1 MNKELLS
8 QLEKEGTP
16 AYVFDLDVFRNRF
29 AYLHNGIG
37 LDTGMTFSM
46 KANPFLTSTAAKIA
60 EHIEVCSFGEFC
72 LCRHL
77 GIRPEKLLISGVL
90 KKEEDAREMAGY
102 GKDAAL
108 YTAESPDQMEIL
120 NACGKALGLTL
131 EVLPRL
137 SSGSQFGMDA
147 ETVKGLIAH
156 RDQYP
161 YLHIKGIHFFSGT
174 QKKML
179 KKHTKEIAMLDAFL
193 QSAEAETGY
202 HLQMLE
208 YGTGFGVPYFVDQK
222 ETVTTPESLAEFKA
236 LLAGMEWQGHK
247 SVEMGRALAYSCGSY
262 CTAVEDLK
270 TTDGTNYVI
279 CDGGIHQLHYDGQ
292 LRGMYIP
299 NIDVIS
305 TQQPGP
311 EETYAICGSLCT
323 TNDILVSGFKHTQ
336 LHKGDI
342 LVFGNTGAYS
352 FYEGMSLFLSHEL
365 PAVWLVD
372 QNGLLLARSRRET
385 WMLNGAGCATITE

>member
-1 MNKELLS
+1 MNKDLLS

-72 LCRHL
+72 LCRYL

-147 ETVKGLIAH
+147 ETVKALIAH

-161 YLHIKGIHFFSGT
+161 YLHIRGIHFFS
-174 QKKML
+174 L
-179 KKHTKEIAMLDAFL
+179 
-193 QSAEAETGY
+193 
-202 HLQMLE
+202 
-208 YGTGFGVPYFVDQK
+208 
-222 ETVTTPESLAEFKA
+222 
-236 LLAGMEWQGHK
+236 
-247 SVEMGRALAYSCGSY
+247 
-262 CTAVEDLK
+262 
-270 TTDGTNYVI
+270 
-279 CDGGIHQLHYDGQ
+279 
-292 LRGMYIP
+292 
-299 NIDVIS
+299 
-305 TQQPGP
+305 
-311 EETYAICGSLCT
+311 
-323 TNDILVSGFKHTQ
+323 
-336 LHKGDI
+336 
-342 LVFGNTGAYS
+342 
-352 FYEGMSLFLSHEL
+352 
-365 PAVWLVD
+365 
-372 QNGLLLARSRRET
+372 
-385 WMLNGAGCATITE
+385 

>member
-1 MNKELLS
+1 MNKEWLKEM
-8 QLEKEGTP
+8 EKEGTP

-29 AYLHNGIG
+29 SYLHNGIG
-37 LDTGMTFSM
+37 TDTGLTFSM
-46 KANPFLTSTAAKIA
+46 KANPFLTKAAAEIA

-72 LCRHL
+72 LCRQL
-77 GIRPEKLLISGVL
+77 GIKQEKLLISGVL
-90 KKEEDAREMAGY
+90 KKEDDTREMVSY
-102 GKDAAL
+102 GKEKAL
-108 YTAESPDQMEIL
+108 YTAESPDQMAIL
-120 NACGKALGLTL
+120 NQCAEQLGITIK
-131 EVLPRL
+131 VLPRL

-147 ETVKGLIAH
+147 DTVKSLIAN
-156 RDQYP
+156 RDKYP
-161 YLHIKGIHFFSGT
+161 YLEIIGIHFFSGT
-174 QKKML
+174 QKKAL
-179 KKHTKEIAMLDAFL
+179 KKHYKEIAMLDAFL
-193 QSAEAETGY
+193 LSVEAETGY

-236 LLAGMEWQGHK
+236 LLAGMKWQGHK

-262 CTAVEDLK
+262 FTAIDDLK
-270 TTDGTNYVI
+270 TTDGDNYVI

-299 NIDVIS
+299 DIDVIS
-305 TQQPGP
+305 KYPSGM

-323 TNDILVSGFKHTQ
+323 TNDILVSGFRHSK

-342 LVFGNTGAYS
+342 LVFENTGAYS

-365 PAVWLVD
+365 PVVWLAD
-372 QNGLLLARSRRET
+372 QNGLKLARGRRET
-385 WMLNGAGCATITE
+385 WMLNGDGCATIAE

>member
-1 MNKELLS
+1 MNKDLLS

-72 LCRHL
+72 LCRYL

-161 YLHIKGIHFFSGT
+161 YLHIRGIHFFSGT

-179 KKHTKEIAMLDAFL
+179 KKHTKKLRCLMPSCSRLK
-193 QSAEAETGY
+193 
-202 HLQMLE
+202 
-208 YGTGFGVPYFVDQK
+208 QK
-222 ETVTTPESLAEFKA
+222 QDIICRCWNMAPVLACRTLWIRRK
-236 LLAGMEWQGHK
+236 LSQHRKVWL
-247 SVEMGRALAYSCGSY
+247 
-262 CTAVEDLK
+262 
-270 TTDGTNYVI
+270 N
-279 CDGGIHQLHYDGQ
+279 
-292 LRGMYIP
+292 LR
-299 NIDVIS
+299 
-305 TQQPGP
+305 
-311 EETYAICGSLCT
+311 LC
-323 TNDILVSGFKHTQ
+323 
-336 LHKGDI
+336 
-342 LVFGNTGAYS
+342 
-352 FYEGMSLFLSHEL
+352 L
-365 PAVWLVD
+365 PA
-372 QNGLLLARSRRET
+372 
-385 WMLNGAGCATITE
+385 

>member
-1 MNKELLS
+1 MNRELLS

-147 ETVKGLIAH
+147 KTIKGLIAH

-161 YLHIKGIHFFSGT
+161 YLHIRGIHFFSGT

-236 LLAGMEWQGHK
+236 LLAGMKWQGNK

-270 TTDGTNYVI
+270 T
-279 CDGGIHQLHYDGQ
+279 
-292 LRGMYIP
+292 
-299 NIDVIS
+299 
-305 TQQPGP
+305 P

-372 QNGLLLARSRRET
+372 QNGLQLARSRRET
-385 WMLNGAGCATITE
+385 WMLNGAGCATIAE